1 MKVGFVGTGIMGT
14 PMALNILKRGHQVVA
29 YNRTPEKTAPLR
41 DAGATVATSLLD
53 LSDVDVLMTVIAD
66 GRAEQS
72 VIFDSGLIDRL
83 STRSIHVSC
92 TTLGVDH
99 ARQLTTEHNKRGR
112 IFVTAPV
119 LGRAIDMAAE
129 GKLFVI
135 AAGPAKGLERCAP
148 LFEAVGQRTFVFG
161 ENPVSAVAAKLAIN
175 FLIVSSIE
183 SMSEAFAL
191 TSQYG
196 VRRADFYEFFTNTLF
211 ATPVYKAY
219 GKLIERDTFV
229 PANFVVSLG
238 LKDVKMALDAS
249 ERVNLA
255 MPIANVARDHLIQ
268 ALAQGYADHDW
279 SVIGRVV
286 ANALVPPK
294 K

>member
-1 MKVGFVGTGIMGT
+1 MGT

-66 GRAEQS
+66 GPAEQS
-72 VIFDSGLIDRL
+72 VILDSGLIDRL
-83 STRSIHVSC
+83 PAQSIHVSC
-92 TTLGVDH
+92 TTLGVEH
-99 ARQLTTEHNKRGR
+99 ARQLAAEHNKRGR
-112 IFVTAPV
+112 AFVMAPV
-119 LGRAIDMAAE
+119 LGRAVDMAAE

-161 ENPVSAVAAKLAIN
+161 ENPISAVAAKLAIN
-175 FLIVSSIE
+175 FLVVSSIE
-183 SMSEAFAL
+183 AMSEAFAL
-191 TSQYG
+191 TSLYG

-211 ATPVYKAY
+211 ATPIHKAY
-219 GKLIERDTFV
+219 GKLIEQDNFV
-229 PANFVVSLG
+229 PPNFVVPLG

-286 ANALVPPK
+286 ANALVSPTK
-294 K
+294 QK